1 VAGSNE
7 VPKELLES
15 PQRILASKTYAGIIE
30 RSDSS
35 RSVAPGFSKNYFQ
48 FCELLEKALVNYQAR
63 LGSPRKVVLTWEE
76 PDQILE
82 TELISIGLVKREPGM
97 FDQGSP
103 MSGSVKQLKP
113 VLMET
118 KSDPDNPGYRKSI
131 LGKWHDNLIKFT
143 CWAKTNKEA
152 IELSFWFEEFMNKYN
167 WFFVIS
173 GVPRVIFDSQI
184 EDKVINNQ
192 GKKLYGRPLL
202 FFVRTIEVTEFSE
215 KEIDEISIELKV
227 RL

>member
-1 VAGSNE
+1 MAGSNE

-15 PQRILASKTYAGIIE
+15 PQRILASKTFTGIIE

-35 RSVAPGFSKNYFQ
+35 RSVAPGFVKNYFQ
-48 FCELLEKALVNYQAR
+48 FCELLKQALDNYQAR
-63 LGSPRKVVLTWEE
+63 LGSPNKVNLTWEE

-82 TELISIGLVKREPGM
+82 TEIISISLIKREPGM

-118 KSDPDNPGYRKSI
+118 KSDPNSPGYRKSI

-152 IELSFWFEEFMNKYN
+152 IQLSFWFEEFMNKYN

-202 FFVRTIEVTEFSE
+202 FFVRTLELTEFSE
-215 KEIDEISIELKV
+215 KEIDEISIDLKV